1 MNNQTAD
8 HCEGSGPGPGGASVA
23 GSPVAL
29 VQGTA
34 LPLTMGRALPLVQG
48 TAVPHRAHS
57 YGAKDRSL
65 IDEFYSPN
73 RATTTTQRGRS

>member
-1 MNNQTAD
+1 MENEPAGQRT
-8 HCEGSGPGPGGASVA
+8 EGPSVA
-23 GSPVAL
+23 GTPVAL
-29 VQGTA
+29 VQGTS

-57 YGAKDRSL
+57 HGAKDRSL